1 MWTPWPYQPRC
12 SRGPVGP
19 RSGKHQCLF
28 VLLAIPDDF
37 DGQVLAPRALK
48 GAFIV
53 TDLFRLDANEPHIGV
68 AEFATRMRDHPQLR
82 KCLRSHATQPFYGLN
97 FRTLAAIRI

>member
-1 MWTPWPYQPRC
+1 M
-12 SRGPVGP
+12 SV
-19 RSGKHQCLF
+19 S
-28 VLLAIPDDF
+28 AILNDF
-37 DGQVLAPRALK
+37 AEHVLALRALK

-97 FRTLAAIRI
+97 SRTLAAIRI